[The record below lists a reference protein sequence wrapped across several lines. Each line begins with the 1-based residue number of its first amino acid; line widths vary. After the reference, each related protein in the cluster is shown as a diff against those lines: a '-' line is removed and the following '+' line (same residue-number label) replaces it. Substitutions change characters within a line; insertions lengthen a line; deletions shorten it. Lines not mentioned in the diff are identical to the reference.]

1 MDNFDIW
8 DLKDI
13 VTSITQH
20 HQEITELYLFGSRAY
35 GTNSYRSDIDILAI
49 TDGTP
54 ISDAKVNEWLHEE
67 YCAVD
72 LFTSYDKLVAKSCI
86 NGSSISYR
94 NHDERGYTNLIDQL
108 DAKKLWDKDAG
119 FSNEFT
125 EWEQKTIADTK
136 FKMSIIPSVQ
146 DESIAETIA
155 TVLSKLERENI
166 KTYFAGSNYF
176 EIANSIVTI
185 IEDTFNKPTKYQ
197 RKAHNF
203 SFDKILIANEYDFQN
218 LIHLLIRPLFP
229 DIESENCTI
238 TIDGNNKVADFGLH
252 NNKIIIEAK
261 WVDTVSKKNEVVKTI
276 AGLSNFYAENPNVK
290 SLIFVVLYDES
301 VTIDENC
308 LKYRFSYE
316 KSSPS
321 IIVRFIKNTYK
332 T

>member
-1 MDNFDIW
+1 MGNFDVW
-8 DLKDI
+8 NLKDI
-13 VTSITQH
+13 VTSITQQ

-35 GTNSYRSDIDILAI
+35 RTNSYRSDIDILAI
-49 TDGTP
+49 TDGVP
-54 ISDAKVNEWLHEE
+54 ISDATVNEWLHKE
-67 YCAVD
+67 YRAVD
-72 LFTSYDKLVAKSCI
+72 LFTSHDKLVAKSCI
-86 NGSSISYR
+86 NGSSISYKKH
-94 NHDERGYTNLIDQL
+94 NERGYTSLIDQL
-108 DAKKLWDKDAG
+108 DAKKLWDKDTG

-125 EWEQKTIADTK
+125 EWEQKTLADAD
-136 FKMSIIPSVQ
+136 FKMSIIPT
-146 DESIAETIA
+146 IASENITETIA
-155 TVLSKLERENI
+155 SIMAKLERYNI

-185 IEDTFNKPTKYQ
+185 IENTFNKPTKYQ
-197 RKAHNF
+197 KKASNF
-203 SFDKILIANEYDFQN
+203 SFDKIRIANEYDFQN

-238 TIDGNNKVADFGLH
+238 TIDGNNKVADFGIH

-276 AGLSNFYAENPNVK
+276 SGLSNFYTENPNVK

-321 IIVRFIKNTYK
+321 IIVRFIKNTYLP
-332 T
+332 